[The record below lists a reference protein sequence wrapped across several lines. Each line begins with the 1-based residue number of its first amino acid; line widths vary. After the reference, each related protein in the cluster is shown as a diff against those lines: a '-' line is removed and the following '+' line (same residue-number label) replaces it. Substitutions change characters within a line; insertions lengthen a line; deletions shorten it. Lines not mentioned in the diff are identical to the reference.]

1 MKKRY
6 LVLQNGRVFQ
16 GFAFG
21 ASASAVGE
29 LVFTTGMG
37 GYIETLTDPSYKGQI
52 ILQTFPLIGNYG
64 VISADYEGAPAAVGY
79 VVQEWCEHP
88 SNFRCEET
96 LDSFLKKAGIPGIF
110 GVDTRAITKLLREN
124 GVLNAMIADEPPEQ
138 LTAIQQYRV
147 TGAVAAVSCKCSY
160 TVPAQNPKKTV
171 ALLDYGCKKNIVNEL
186 VKRGCSVTVLPYNT
200 KAEQILALKPN
211 GVMLSNGPGDPA
223 ENVNEIAELKKLVG
237 KVPLFGICLGH
248 QLLALS
254 QGGQTDKLKYGHR
267 GVNQPVTD
275 LVTGRTYITSQN
287 HGYAVVLS
295 CVKGAGSLR
304 FKNAN
309 DGTCEGIDYPEK
321 KAFSVQFHPEARS
334 GPQDTAFLFDRFIK
348 LMEE

>member
-21 ASASAVGE
+21 APASAVGE

-96 LDSFLKKAGIPGIF
+96 LDAFLKKAGIPGIF

-124 GVLNAMIADEPPEQ
+124 GVLNAVIADEPPKQ

-160 TVPAQNPKKTV
+160 TVPAKNPKKTV

-254 QGGQTDKLKYGHR
+254 QGGQTQKLKYGHR
-267 GVNQPVTD
+267 GANQPVTD

-287 HGYAVVLS
+287 HGYAVVS
-295 CVKGAGSLR
+295 GSVKGAGSLR

>member
-223 ENVNEIAELKKLVG
+223 ENVNEIAELKKLAG

-254 QGGQTDKLKYGHR
+254 QGGKPK
-267 GVNQPVTD
+267 
-275 LVTGRTYITSQN
+275 S
-287 HGYAVVLS
+287 
-295 CVKGAGSLR
+295 
-304 FKNAN
+304 
-309 DGTCEGIDYPEK
+309 
-321 KAFSVQFHPEARS
+321 
-334 GPQDTAFLFDRFIK
+334 
-348 LMEE
+348 